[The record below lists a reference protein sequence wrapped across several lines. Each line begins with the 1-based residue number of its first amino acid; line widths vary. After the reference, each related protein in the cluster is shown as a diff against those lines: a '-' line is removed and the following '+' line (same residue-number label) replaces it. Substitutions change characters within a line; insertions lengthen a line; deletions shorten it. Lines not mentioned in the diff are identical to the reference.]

1 MWTVLASQCVAYP
14 GDHAVPLAFFRGG
27 IIDQYAIYGAAAAVA
42 AVVPDP
48 VLANAGHGKEIRC
61 DPLVD
66 DAGRRL
72 HLGQERRGR
81 IVPGIGNGLHRQV
94 GAAVFGEKPPPGS
107 AFGRSGV
114 AGEDRDWHVDAGPG
128 ARDRVSPPFG
138 VAGKGERGSE
148 DPDDGEGSG
157 QAVRTHGTVSDWI
170 RNNEIDWRSFRPR

>member
-48 VLANAGHGKEIRC
+48 VLANAGHDKEIRC

-81 IVPGIGNGLHRQV
+81 IVTGIVDRLHRQA
-94 GAAVFGEKPPPGS
+94 GAEGIGATPPL
-107 AFGRSGV
+107 
-114 AGEDRDWHVDAGPG
+114 
-128 ARDRVSPPFG
+128 
-138 VAGKGERGSE
+138 
-148 DPDDGEGSG
+148 
-157 QAVRTHGTVSDWI
+157 
-170 RNNEIDWRSFRPR
+170 